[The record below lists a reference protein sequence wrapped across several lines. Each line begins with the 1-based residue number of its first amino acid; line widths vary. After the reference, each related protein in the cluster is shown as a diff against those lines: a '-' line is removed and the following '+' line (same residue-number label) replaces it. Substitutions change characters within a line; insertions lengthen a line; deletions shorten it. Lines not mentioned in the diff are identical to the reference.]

1 MAALT
6 QSKLKA
12 LLTGALKLRDPRF
25 VLERNGTMVSG
36 SIISESFAG
45 NDDLERQVAIRDA
58 VDAALGSKS
67 REQVGTLLAYTPDE
81 WDVDLEAAHKPRKAK
96 AG

>member
-1 MAALT
+1 MAALA

-12 LLTGALKLRDPRF
+12 LLTGTLKLRNPRF
-25 VLERNGTMVSG
+25 VLERTGTMVSG

-45 NDDLERQVAIRDA
+45 KDDLERQISIRDA
-58 VDAALGSKS
+58 VDAALGPDS
-67 REQVGTLLAYTPDE
+67 RKQVGTLLAYTPDE
-81 WDVDLEAAHKPRKAK
+81 WDVDLEAAQRLSRAK